1 VDKNTGKVLQAKNII
16 IMFSKES
23 PANDGYEGGHI
34 LYKTT
39 GTGDALVFQNGKVVK
54 GTWQRDDVE
63 SLIRFYDTN
72 DKEISVVRG
81 QVFIEIL
88 PVGNKVNY

>member
-1 VDKNTGKVLQAKNII
+1 
-16 IMFSKES
+16 MFAKES

-34 LYKTT
+34 LYKTI
-39 GTGDALVFQNGKVVK
+39 GTGDAIVFQNGKAIK
-54 GTWQRDDVE
+54 GSWQRDTEED
-63 SLIRFYDTN
+63 LIKFYDSS

-81 QVFIEIL
+81 QVFIEVL